1 MAKLYQEAWGTYS
14 RSGAPSNVAMVG
26 SPNNSALGLDLTKAK
41 QAGYGTGISFESH
54 NNEGTDVTL
63 DVNLIGMVSN
73 SRNGQPVYGGSGNY
87 TAPDGLAGYASGWYY
102 GWWVTVQ
109 YSTNNQA
116 SWTTIVNN
124 TKVANHA
131 TPMNLAY
138 KEQSGRKSWKEAN
151 IRWNRRLNLP
161 SNFTHLK
168 FEVYGD
174 DVAERHQN
182 IFTRIQVIPAEVEF
196 FYRDYATNNEIR
208 QRERITLNNGQVYTK
223 QAPTISGYTIAS
235 GSTQTVTGTSGLQ
248 QRTFYYTKNPTT
260 GKLTLEYRS
269 RKDNRKLAGDKVI
282 DVLLNT
288 DYVDTARDIPQYA
301 PENRN
306 IRVRVTGNQ
315 TYTVWYNP
323 VPWNVKIEYRLRD
336 GNRLITDKT
345 VQVPLDGTY
354 TETADDRDF
363 GFNGKVYPENP
374 NVSIRP
380 TGNMTYV
387 VYYKQYPFL
396 TTKYLERGTN
406 REVKTQGHKQLTIKQ
421 GNHTEVAPSI
431 GGYRIVGSDRNTVA
445 VNSNTTGYTTTFYY
459 ELIPTKSNVT
469 VRYLN
474 RANNQPVRG
483 EEVLRDQAIGSTINR
498 TAPSVTNFTPE
509 QGSISHRVV
518 EGNNVITFYYRQV
531 AKIRPWAIRKSGT
544 WKSLTTQNQWMK
556 IRRNANQNYWDTKS
570 NAEIFPSEVTKDNFS
585 ASRIRKS
592 GVWKSQGRIGQ

>member
-1 MAKLYQEAWGTYS
+1 MAKVFQEAWGTYS

-73 SRNGQPVYGGSGNY
+73 SANGRPTYGGSGNY
-87 TAPDGLAGYASGWYY
+87 TAPDGLAGYASGWDY

-138 KEQSGRKSWKEAN
+138 QEQSGRKSWREAN

-161 SNFTHLK
+161 NNFTHLK

-182 IFTRIQVIPAEVEF
+182 IFSRIQVVPAEVEF
-196 FYRDYATNNEIR
+196 IYRDFANNQEIR
-208 QRERITLNNGQVYTK
+208 QREKITLNNGQVYTK
-223 QAPTISGYTIAS
+223 QAPIISGYTIAS
-235 GSTQTVTGTSGLQ
+235 DSSYTVTGTSGLQ

-260 GKLTLEYRS
+260 GRLTLEYRS
-269 RKDNRKLAGDKVI
+269 RKDNRKLAGDKSV

-288 DYVDTARDIPQYA
+288 DYVDTARDIPQYT
-301 PENRN
+301 PVNRD

-315 TYTVWYNP
+315 TYTVWYTP
-323 VPWNVKIEYRLRD
+323 VPWNVKIEYRTRD
-336 GNRLITDKT
+336 GNRLIKDKT
-345 VQVPLDGTY
+345 VQVQLDDTY
-354 TETADDRDF
+354 TETATDLDF
-363 GFNGKVYPENP
+363 GFRGKFYPENP

-387 VYYKQYPFL
+387 VYYKLYPYL
-396 TTKYLERGTN
+396 ATKYLERGTN
-406 REVKTQGHKQLTIKQ
+406 KEIKAQGWKQLTIKS
-421 GNHTEVAPSI
+421 GNYTETAPDIAKYRLVGNRTNNVAI
-431 GGYRIVGSDRNTVA
+431 NT
-445 VNSNTTGYTTTFYY
+445 NSTEYITTFYY
-459 ELIPTKSNVT
+459 ELIPTTADVT
-469 VRYLN
+469 VRYLD
-474 RANNQPVRG
+474 RATGKPLLQERVLKDQTIGQVVTQPAR
-483 EEVLRDQAIGSTINR
+483 
-498 TAPSVTNFTPE
+498 PVTNYDVE
-509 QGSISHRVV
+509 QGTLRHTVV
-518 EGNNVITFYYRQV
+518 EGTNIITFYYIQV
-531 AKIRPWAIRKSGT
+531 AKIRPWAIRKSGA
-544 WKSLTTQNQWMK
+544 WKSLNTQKQFMK
-556 IRRNANQNYWDTKS
+556 IRRTTNQNYWDTKS
-570 NAEIFPSEVTKDNFS
+570 NAEIFPSEVNKDNFS